1 MRYMLKKSFAGVC
14 VLGFILSG
22 VVGCSGM
29 GTAMT
34 AGRMGLNLK
43 KKDSHLAITL
53 DGRPAE
59 QNKLKKATTGYSNW
73 KIKEQV
79 STSPTLRFEIEE
91 PEKFGRI
98 TMVAV
103 SIHQQFESDYSH
115 QAEYTV
121 ISNSN
126 DPMSQMKPG
135 VDYNLGSPGGFRVMD
150 VSGNTVS
157 GVTLKPGM
165 KYKLTL
171 TVKADHSESAQ
182 VEFVTN

>member
-1 MRYMLKKSFAGVC
+1 MKKSFVGLC
-14 VLGFILSG
+14 GLGFLLSSLM
-22 VVGCSGM
+22 GCSGM
-29 GTAMT
+29 GSAMT

-43 KKDSHLAITL
+43 KKDSRLKISM
-53 DGRPAE
+53 DGQTAE
-59 QNKLKKATTGYSNW
+59 QNKLKKAMSGYSDW
-73 KIKEQV
+73 KIKSQV

-103 SIHQQFESDYSH
+103 NIYQQFESDYSH

-121 ISNSN
+121 VSDSN

-135 VDYNLGSPGGFRVMD
+135 VDYNLGSPAGYRVIN
-150 VSGNTVS
+150 VSGQTVP

-165 KYKLTL
+165 KYKLSL
-171 TVKADHSESAQ
+171 TVKADHSETAQ
-182 VEFVTN
+182 VEFTTR

>member
-1 MRYMLKKSFAGVC
+1 MLKKSFVGVC
-14 VLGFILSG
+14 MVGFMLSG
-22 VVGCSGM
+22 GVGCG
-29 GTAMT
+29 GLGGAMT
-34 AGRMGLNLK
+34 AGKMGMNLK
-43 KKDSHLAITL
+43 RKDSHLTIHL
-53 DGRPAE
+53 DGHTAA
-59 QNKLKKATTGYSNW
+59 QNKLKKAATGYSNW
-73 KIKEQV
+73 KVKEQV
-79 STSPTLRFEIEE
+79 NTSPMLRFEIEE

-121 ISNSN
+121 VSDSQ

-135 VDYNLGSPGGFRVMD
+135 VDYNLGSPGGFRVMN
-150 VSGNTVS
+150 VSGQTVP

>member
-1 MRYMLKKSFAGVC
+1 MLKKSFVGVC
-14 VLGFILSG
+14 GLGFVLSG
-22 VVGCSGM
+22 VIGCSGM

-43 KKDSHLAITL
+43 KKDSHLTVML
-53 DGRPAE
+53 DGHTAA
-59 QNKLKKATTGYSNW
+59 QNKLKKAASGYSEW

-79 STSPTLRFEIEE
+79 STSPTLRFEIED

-121 ISNSN
+121 VSNSN

-135 VDYNLGSPGGFRVMD
+135 IDYNLGNPAGFRVID
-150 VSGNTVS
+150 LTGQTVN

-165 KYKLTL
+165 KYKMTL

-182 VEFVTN
+182 VEFETN